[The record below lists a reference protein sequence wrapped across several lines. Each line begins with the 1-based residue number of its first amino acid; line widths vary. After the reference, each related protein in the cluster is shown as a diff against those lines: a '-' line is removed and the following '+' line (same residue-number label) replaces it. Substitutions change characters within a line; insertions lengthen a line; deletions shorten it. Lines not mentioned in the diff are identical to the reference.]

1 MVSIRGATRRRRGD
15 ATTTRRRVTL
25 RWIYSAMSGACTV
38 QYCIIEIVIITHRTV
53 IHARIVRDETLDSDS
68 ASDDRRLSS
77 LTTRPFVLDR
87 GRARCQRSPPRASS
101 SPTLVPRRARSR
113 ARARDVFVS
122 AFDRFPAKIIDTM
135 TTRVSRRAPRRRTR
149 RESALEAIAR
159 ASIDRASASEN
170 CTSSPD
176 RCSRGRRRRS
186 CPERRAR
193 APTGNASSL

>member
-1 MVSIRGATRRRRGD
+1 MVSIRGVTRSVGDDGAASRGAAVD
-15 ATTTRRRVTL
+15 VFRDEWCV
-25 RWIYSAMSGACTV
+25 YCTV
-38 QYCIIEIVIITHRTV
+38 LLKLIEIIIITHRTA